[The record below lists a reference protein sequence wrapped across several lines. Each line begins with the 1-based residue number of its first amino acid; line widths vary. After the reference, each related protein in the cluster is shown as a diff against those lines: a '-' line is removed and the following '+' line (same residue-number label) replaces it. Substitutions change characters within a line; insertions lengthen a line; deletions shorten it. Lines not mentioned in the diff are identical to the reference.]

1 MRVPWTT
8 NRLNQLVLK
17 EINLE
22 YSMEGQ
28 MLQLQ
33 LQHFNLLMVRSDSLE
48 MTLMLGNIEG
58 RWRRRRQRRR
68 LFDGVTDSMDMYLSK
83 LQEEEKNQDA

>member
-8 NRLNQLVLK
+8 KRLNQLVLK

-33 LQHFNLLMVRSDSLE
+33 LQYFNLLMVRSDSLE

>member
-8 NRLNQLVLK
+8 KRLNQLVLK

-28 MLQLQ
+28 MVQLQ

-48 MTLMLGNIEG
+48 MTLMLGSIEG

>member
-8 NRLNQLVLK
+8 KRLNQLVLK

-33 LQHFNLLMVRSDSLE
+33 LQYFNLLMVRSDSLE

-83 LQEEEKNQDA
+83 LQEEEKNQDD